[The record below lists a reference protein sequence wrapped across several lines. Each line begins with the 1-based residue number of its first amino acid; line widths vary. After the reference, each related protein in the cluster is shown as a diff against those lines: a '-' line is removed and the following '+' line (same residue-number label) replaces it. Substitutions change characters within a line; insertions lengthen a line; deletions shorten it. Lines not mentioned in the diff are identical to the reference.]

1 MASHTETPLRF
12 GIIGTGGMG
21 SAHAREIAARDDARV
36 VAACDVDEAAIER
49 FLERVPAL
57 KGGDLTRFTE
67 VAALASS
74 GLCDA
79 VVIATPHTQHDEH
92 IRLCLDAG
100 LHVLCEKPMAT
111 TAAGARASMEAAERN
126 GKVLAIAYQ
135 RHGNPLYR
143 RAHEVVQ
150 QGELGDIRLVTVL
163 IAQDCLDIFRDPSRT
178 WRADPALSG
187 GGHFMDTGSHIND
200 MMLYVSGLAPE
211 QVFAQMDNYGTLVDV
226 ITALSIRFTNGA
238 CGTFAATSLSHEDWR
253 EEFSFYG
260 SEGVLNIRD
269 GHLTLHKK
277 GQDTRILRGSGR
289 ERRPVANFIQTIR
302 GEVAEPQAGPIYG
315 LRVAQI
321 SEAAYKSSRSGQSVR
336 VG

>member
-1 MASHTETPLRF
+1 MAQQSGVPVRF

-21 SAHAREIAARDDARV
+21 SSHAREIAARDDARV
-36 VAACDVDEAAIER
+36 VAACDINDAAIDR

-57 KGGDLTRFTE
+57 KGSDVTRFTD
-67 VAALASS
+67 VGTLASA
-74 GLCDA
+74 GICDA
-79 VVIATPHTQHDEH
+79 VVIATPHTQHDQH
-92 IRLCLDAG
+92 IRICLDAG

-143 RAHEVVQ
+143 RAHEVVKN
-150 QGELGDIRLVTVL
+150 GEIGDIRLVTVL
-163 IAQDCLDIFRDPSRT
+163 IAQDCIEVFRDPSRT
-178 WRADPALSG
+178 WRADPAMSG

-200 MMLYVSGLAPE
+200 MRLYVSGLAPQ

-226 ITALSIRFTNGA
+226 VTALSIRFTNGA
-238 CGTFAATSLSHEDWR
+238 CGTFAATSLSQENWR

-269 GHLTLHKK
+269 GQLTLHKK

-289 ERRPVANFIQTIR
+289 ESRPVANFMQVIA
-302 GEVAEPQAGPIYG
+302 GEALEPQAGPIYG

-321 SEAAYKSSRSGQSVR
+321 SEAAYKSSRSGLAER

>member
-1 MASHTETPLRF
+1 MSAQSGTTLRF

-21 SAHAREIAARDDARV
+21 SAHAREIAAREDAEV
-36 VAACDVDEAAIER
+36 VAACDINQAAIDR

-57 KGGDLTRFTE
+57 KQRDIARFTD
-67 VAALASS
+67 VAALAGS

-79 VVIATPHTQHDEH
+79 VIIATPHTQHDEH

-111 TAAGARASMEAAERN
+111 TAAGARASIAAAERN

-135 RHGNPLYR
+135 RHGTPLYR

-150 QGELGDIRLVTVL
+150 SGEIGDIRLVTVL
-163 IAQDCLDIFRDPSRT
+163 IAQDCLDIFSDPTRT
-178 WRADPALSG
+178 WRADPTMSG

-211 QVFAQMDNYGTLVDV
+211 QVFANFDNYGTLVDV

-238 CGTFAATSLSHEDWR
+238 CGTFAATSLSHEPWR

-269 GHLTLHKK
+269 GKVTLHKK

-289 ERRPVANFIQTIR
+289 ESRPVANFIQAIK
-302 GEVAEPQAGPIYG
+302 GEIPEPQAGPVYG

-321 SEAAYKSSRSGQSVR
+321 TEAAYKSARSGQPER